1 MYELA
6 AVIVDTRRLSLYQVI
21 TEHLF
26 YLPKYTKLYIFSS
39 EDNRHL
45 QEMLNC
51 EFHVV
56 EINDIRGYNK
66 LLKSKNFWNKIK
78 EENIL
83 IFQEDSRLLREGIE
97 DFYEYD
103 YVGAAWDFYPFVGNG
118 GLSFRHKSA
127 MLKVLEVCNPE
138 NDINE
143 DVYFAWGCNV
153 LKLNLAPVHVAN
165 KFSCETQFNLGTL
178 GYHAIEKYLSLE
190 QVNEIKKQYESIIN

>member
-1 MYELA
+1 MHELA

-56 EINDIRGYNK
+56 EVNDIRGYNK

-97 DFYEYD
+97 EFYEYD
-103 YVGAAWDFYPFVGNG
+103 YIGATWDFYPFVGNG

-153 LKLNLAPVHVAN
+153 LKLNLAPVNIAN
-165 KFSCETQFNLGTL
+165 KFSCETQFHLGTL
-178 GYHAIEKYLSLE
+178 GYHSIEKYLTLE
-190 QVNEIKKQYESIIN
+190 QVNEIKNQYESITN

>member
-1 MYELA
+1 MHELA

-45 QEMLNC
+45 QKMLNC

-56 EINDIRGYNK
+56 EVNDIRGYNN

-103 YVGAAWDFYPFVGNG
+103 YIGATWDFYPFVGNG

-153 LKLNLAPVHVAN
+153 LKLNLAPVHIAN
-165 KFSCETQFNLGTL
+165 KFSCETQFHLGTL
-178 GYHAIEKYLSLE
+178 GYHAIEKYLPLE
-190 QVNEIKKQYESIIN
+190 QVNEIKNQYESITN

>member
-1 MYELA
+1 MHELA

-56 EINDIRGYNK
+56 EVNDIRGYNK

-78 EENIL
+78 EENVL
-83 IFQEDSRLLREGIE
+83 IFQEDSGLLREGIE

-103 YVGAAWDFYPFVGNG
+103 YIGASWDFYPFVGNG

-127 MLKVLEVCNPE
+127 MLKVLEICNPE

-165 KFSCETQFNLGTL
+165 KFSCETQFHLGTL
-178 GYHAIEKYLSLE
+178 GYHAIEKYLPLE
-190 QVNEIKKQYESIIN
+190 QVNEIKNQYESIIN

>member
-1 MYELA
+1 MHELA

-56 EINDIRGYNK
+56 EINDIKGYNK

>member
-1 MYELA
+1 MHELA

-103 YVGAAWDFYPFVGNG
+103 YIGATWDFYPFVGNG

-165 KFSCETQFNLGTL
+165 TFSCETQFHLGTL
-178 GYHAIEKYLSLE
+178 GYHAIERYLSQE
-190 QVNEIKKQYESIIN
+190 QVNEIKKQYESITN

>member
-1 MYELA
+1 MHELA

-26 YLPKYTKLYIFSS
+26 YLPEYTKLYIFSS

-56 EINDIRGYNK
+56 NVNDIRGYNK
-66 LLKSKNFWNKIK
+66 LLKSKEFWNKIK

-97 DFYEYD
+97 EFYQYD
-103 YVGAAWDFYPFVGNG
+103 YIGASWNFQPFVGNG

-138 NDINE
+138 NDMNE
-143 DVYFAWGCNV
+143 DIFFAWGCNF
-153 LKLNLAPVHVAN
+153 LKLNLAPVEVAN
-165 KFSCETQFNLGTL
+165 KFSCETQFHLGTL

-190 QVNEIKKQYESIIN
+190 QVNQIKTQYESTIN

>member
-1 MYELA
+1 MHELA

-39 EDNRHL
+39 EENRHL

-56 EINDIRGYNK
+56 EVNDIRGYNK

-78 EENIL
+78 EENVL

-103 YVGAAWDFYPFVGNG
+103 YIGATWDFYPFVGNG

-127 MLKVLEVCNPE
+127 MLKVLEICNPE

-165 KFSCETQFNLGTL
+165 KFSCETQFHLGTL
-178 GYHAIEKYLSLE
+178 GYHAIEKYLPLE
-190 QVNEIKKQYESIIN
+190 QVNEIKKQYESITN

>member
-1 MYELA
+1 MHELA

-51 EFHVV
+51 EFHIV
-56 EINDIRGYNK
+56 EVNDIRGYNK

-78 EENIL
+78 EENVL

-97 DFYEYD
+97 EFYEYD
-103 YVGAAWDFYPFVGNG
+103 YIGATWDFYPFVGNG

-127 MLKVLEVCNPE
+127 MLKVIEICNPE

-153 LKLNLAPVHVAN
+153 LKLNLAQVHVAN
-165 KFSCETQFNLGTL
+165 KFSCETQFHLGTL
-178 GYHAIEKYLSLE
+178 GYHAIEKYLPLE
-190 QVNEIKKQYESIIN
+190 QVNEIKNQYESINN

>member
-1 MYELA
+1 MHELA

-66 LLKSKNFWNKIK
+66 ILKSKNFWNKIK

>member
-1 MYELA
+1 MHELA

-45 QEMLNC
+45 EEMLNC

-56 EINDIRGYNK
+56 EVNDIRGYNK

-97 DFYEYD
+97 EFYKYD
-103 YVGAAWDFYPFVGNG
+103 YIGATWDFYPFVGNG

-127 MLKVLEVCNPE
+127 MLKVLEICNPE

-153 LKLNLAPVHVAN
+153 LKLNLAPVNVAN
-165 KFSCETQFNLGTL
+165 KFSCETQFHLGTL
-178 GYHAIEKYLSLE
+178 GYHAIEKYLPLE
-190 QVNEIKKQYESIIN
+190 QVNEIKKQYESITN

>member
-1 MYELA
+1 MHELA

-26 YLPKYTKLYIFSS
+26 YLPKYTKLYVFSS
-39 EDNRHL
+39 EDNSHL

-56 EINDIRGYNK
+56 EVNDIRGYNK

-78 EENIL
+78 EENVL

-103 YVGAAWDFYPFVGNG
+103 YIGATWDFYPFVGNG

-127 MLKVLEVCNPE
+127 MLKVLEICNPE

-143 DVYFAWGCNV
+143 DVYFSWGCNV
-153 LKLNLAPVHVAN
+153 LKLNLAPVNVAN
-165 KFSCETQFNLGTL
+165 KFSCETQFHLGTL
-178 GYHAIEKYLSLE
+178 GYHAIEKYLPLE
-190 QVNEIKKQYESIIN
+190 QVNEIKNQYESIIN

>member
-1 MYELA
+1 MHELA

-66 LLKSKNFWNKIK
+66 LLKSKNFWDKIK

-178 GYHAIEKYLSLE
+178 GYHAIEKYLPLE